1 MVQHFKIFN
10 LDIERQQSTK
20 KIKKTQR
27 KSKKD
32 LNESIV
38 NGKKHE
44 NKETEERARMIEKPE
59 DATAIIRQCEEIIRS
74 KQQNIVCMDGLATSQ
89 NFS

>member
-1 MVQHFKIFN
+1 MDEI
-10 LDIERQQSTK
+10 
-20 KIKKTQR
+20 
-27 KSKKD
+27 KKD

-59 DATAIIRQCEEIIRS
+59 DAAAIIRQCEEIIRT
-74 KQQNIVCMDGLATSQ
+74 K
-89 NFS
+89 